1 MGATHTD
8 VELEALCRGLLQNA
22 AARRQLA
29 GKVEPEAPSVEYR
42 AGFAAGREAGE
53 MAALAL
59 ALGAL
64 TGESPTDL
72 IDNAVAQAA
81 VDAVFP
87 VEFHTE
93 EADDSRASTTPGGPL
108 GRGDE
113 VL

>member
-1 MGATHTD
+1 MGPTHTD
-8 VELEALCRGLLQNA
+8 VELATLCRGLLHNA

-29 GKVEPEAPSVEYR
+29 AKVEPEAPSVDYR

-64 TGESPTDL
+64 IGESPTDL

-87 VEFHTE
+87 VEFHTVE
-93 EADDSRASTTPGGPL
+93 SGDNPP

-113 VL
+113 VG